1 MIPPTLQVSIG
12 VVGRMTLNE
21 GVALLGGCAMGLGLF
36 DAGLF
41 EGFCGGLPLGEPAT
55 GLTLVFELELVEM
68 ASLGSK
74 DASRGSR

>member
-1 MIPPTLQVSIG
+1 MISPTLQVFIG

-21 GVALLGGCAMGLGLF
+21 GVALLGGCAIRLGLF

-55 GLTLVFELELVEM
+55 GLTLVFELESVKM
-68 ASLGSK
+68 ASLEPR
-74 DASRGSR
+74 DASRESR